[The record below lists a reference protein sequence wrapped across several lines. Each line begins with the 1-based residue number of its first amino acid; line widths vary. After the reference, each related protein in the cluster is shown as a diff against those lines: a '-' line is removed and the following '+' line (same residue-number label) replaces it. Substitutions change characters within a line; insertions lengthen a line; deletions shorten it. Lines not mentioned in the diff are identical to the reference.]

1 MGGLTRLRNSLKREP
16 MGLRTQTSEKRHY
29 SPPRMMIRSTPTPVS
44 VHVPG
49 LAGPRTWHRWLPGA
63 PAFPVGVPG

>member
-16 MGLRTQTSEKRHY
+16 AGLRTQTSETQHCSLTRTMAHGTTL
-29 SPPRMMIRSTPTPVS
+29 SVW

-49 LAGPRTWHRWLPGA
+49 LAGPCSWHRWLPGA